1 MSRPEKQSLLP
12 KMDKKTAKQ
21 ITKTLVKL
29 IPDGMVENSSTKDS
43 LIVYAI
49 TSGERSTQD
58 VIVNSESLANVLR
71 QRLSEIES
79 GEPTTDSIVELAI
92 SAEDW
97 QRLVTGKLKQS
108 LKSGQYIPLDV
119 GVRIKRN

>member
-1 MSRPEKQSLLP
+1 
-12 KMDKKTAKQ
+12 MDKKTAKQ

-79 GEPTTDSIVELAI
+79 GELTTDSIVELAI

>member
-43 LIVYAI
+43 LIVYAN

-79 GEPTTDSIVELAI
+79 GELTTDSIVELAI

>member
-79 GEPTTDSIVELAI
+79 GELTTDSIVELAI

-97 QRLVTGKLKQS
+97 QRLVTGKLKQT

>member
-29 IPDGMVENSSTKDS
+29 IPDGMAENSSTKDS

-49 TSGERSTQD
+49 TSGKRSTQD

>member
-58 VIVNSESLANVLR
+58 VIVNSESFANVLR

-79 GEPTTDSIVELAI
+79 GELTTDSIVELAI

>member
-29 IPDGMVENSSTKDS
+29 IPDGMAENSSTKDS

-79 GEPTTDSIVELAI
+79 GELTTDSIVELAI

>member
-79 GEPTTDSIVELAI
+79 GELKTDSIVELAI

-97 QRLVTGKLKQS
+97 QRLVTRKLKQS

>member
-79 GEPTTDSIVELAI
+79 GELTTDSIVELAI

>member
-29 IPDGMVENSSTKDS
+29 IPDGMAENSSTKDS

-79 GEPTTDSIVELAI
+79 GELTTDSIVELAI

-108 LKSGQYIPLDV
+108 LKGGQYIPLDV

>member
-43 LIVYAI
+43 LIVYEI

-79 GEPTTDSIVELAI
+79 GELTTDSIVELAI

>member
-1 MSRPEKQSLLP
+1 MSRPDKQSLLP

-29 IPDGMVENSSTKDS
+29 IPDGMAENSSTKDS

-49 TSGERSTQD
+49 TSGKRSTQD

-79 GEPTTDSIVELAI
+79 GELTTDSIVELAI

-108 LKSGQYIPLDV
+108 LKGGQYIPLDV

>member
-79 GEPTTDSIVELAI
+79 GELTTDSIVELAI

-108 LKSGQYIPLDV
+108 LKGGQYIPLDV